1 MPPRQLTAHVA
12 LLVALLSSSSL
23 PAAAYDDTFRTII
36 APLLAESCGTCHGPD
51 NADSGFRIDLRER
64 AVAGGDS
71 GAAGIVPGD
80 AAASEI
86 FRRIASDDEDVRMP
100 ADGEPLTAE
109 QQALLRRWID
119 EGAVWPDD
127 VASLGPMLPKSASQ
141 PNLAT
146 THWSFQP
153 LVRPPVPAIDVG
165 SSNPLDAFIAVEL
178 RKQGL
183 AFNPEAD
190 RRTLIRRV
198 TFDLIGLPPTPEEID
213 AFLAACDTAGSVEQP
228 YAALVDRLLES
239 PRYGERWAR
248 HWLDVVRFAESHGF
262 EMNQMRPNAWPYR
275 DWVIDAFNRDMPY
288 DMFVRSQ
295 LAGDAMGD
303 DAATGFLVGG
313 AWDQVKSPDPILT
326 ATQRAD
332 ELHDMVSTTGS
343 AFLGLTVGCARCHDH
358 KFDPVPQQ
366 DYYALTAVVA
376 GVEHGE
382 RPLVAPQEQQPERE
396 QQIAQI
402 EDQLA
407 AIAMRSISL
416 QPLALVS
423 TDSEAPPPQRR
434 EAVVTGVNVDAFAP
448 IEARFIRMSV
458 LGTSGAEPC
467 IDELEVFNTDGRNVA
482 IDAIPSASGTYPD
495 NAFHKLEHI
504 NDGIYGNEKS
514 WISNEVGSGWVQ
526 LELSE
531 PQTLRHVVWSRDRSP
546 LPKYRDR
553 LVTAY
558 TIAVSRNGNEWT
570 TVATHEDRRPFGT
583 PTTEET
589 ADTGLSADDAAELT
603 RLAEQT
609 ASLQR
614 QLTALTSPAMVYAG
628 TFRQPGTT
636 HRLFRGDPMQPREEA
651 MPGSLSRIGTSWQLP
666 PDAPEQQRR
675 EAFAEWIASAE
686 HPLTPRVI
694 VNRLW
699 HYHFGTGLVDTPS
712 DLGVNG
718 STPSHPDL
726 LNWLACELI
735 DPTIHTDDPSI
746 DRWRLKRLHRLI
758 VTSRTYRQAS
768 TSTAEGQKLDAGS
781 RLLWRY
787 PPQRLEAE
795 ALRDAILAVSGS
807 LNLTMGGPG
816 FDLFVPNTNY
826 VKVYETK
833 TSFTNDDFRRMV
845 YQSKPRSELDTFFGV
860 FDCPDAAQTQPARTV
875 STTPLQALNM
885 LNGDFLLDQ
894 ADRFA
899 ERLKREE
906 GTDPGT
912 QVDRA
917 FALAFGRPVTPAE
930 RSAALSLIDEHGLH
944 LLCRSLYNASEFITV
959 R

>member
-1 MPPRQLTAHVA
+1 MPPRQLTAYVA
-12 LLVALLSSSSL
+12 LLVALLGSSSL
-23 PAAAYDDTFRTII
+23 PAAANDDTFRTII

-127 VASLGPMLPKSASQ
+127 VAALGPMLPKSASQ

-288 DMFVRSQ
+288 DMFVRRQ

-526 LELSE
+526 LELPE

-675 EAFAEWIASAE
+675 KAFAEWIASAE

>member
-23 PAAAYDDTFRTII
+23 PAAANDDTFRTII

-127 VASLGPMLPKSASQ
+127 VAALGPMLPKSASQ

-165 SSNPLDAFIAVEL
+165 SSNPLDAFIALEL

-288 DMFVRSQ
+288 DMFVRRQ

-526 LELSE
+526 LELPE

-589 ADTGLSADDAAELT
+589 ADTGLPADDAAELT

-675 EAFAEWIASAE
+675 KAFAEWIASAE

-735 DPTIHTDDPSI
+735 DPTINTDDPSI

>member
-23 PAAAYDDTFRTII
+23 PAAANDDTFRTII

-51 NADSGFRIDLRER
+51 EADSGFRIDLRER

-127 VASLGPMLPKSASQ
+127 VAALGPMLPKSASQ

-288 DMFVRSQ
+288 DMFVRRQ

-467 IDELEVFNTDGRNVA
+467 IEELEFFNTDGRNVA

-526 LELSE
+526 LELPE

-558 TIAVSRNGNEWT
+558 TIAVSRSGNEWT